1 MPLTDPQRPI
11 VLAHTQR
18 LLSTRDYPKTIC
30 PSEVARAFSAA
41 ELQMLNARSWRDAME
56 HVREVLW
63 ELREEGKVEILQRGE
78 VLGDDVGLG
87 DVRGPIRVRGKKE
100 D

>member
-1 MPLTDPQRPI
+1 
-11 VLAHTQR
+11 
-18 LLSTRDYPKTIC
+18 
-30 PSEVARAFSAA
+30 
-41 ELQMLNARSWRDAME
+41 ME